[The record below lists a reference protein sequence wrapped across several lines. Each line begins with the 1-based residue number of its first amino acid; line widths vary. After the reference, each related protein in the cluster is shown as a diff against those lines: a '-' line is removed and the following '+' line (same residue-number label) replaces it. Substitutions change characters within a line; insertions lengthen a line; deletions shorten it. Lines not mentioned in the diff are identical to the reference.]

1 MKRWIG
7 FAALALATY
16 VISLIVAL
24 PAANAYQ
31 WFLARPQFRAYG
43 VSGTVWNGHADA
55 VIRGGQR
62 LEDVNWSF
70 HPGALFSANLGYAT
84 DADLPDG
91 HFSGDA
97 RIGPSGRITL
107 SDAKLSTAL
116 GPVIQNLGSRPL
128 PIKFQGRVEAILK
141 HLTLKNRHIE
151 SADGAIAV
159 NNVEIQTGQGLSLG
173 SFGIRVSNGK
183 QGDIDG
189 KIMDRDGP
197 LQVAGTVTMK
207 KDGAVDLRVNVKT
220 KPSAGDDLKKALGF
234 IGLRQPDRGGLIHIT
249 GNLNQP
255 GSFRSSL
262 RQL

>member
-16 VISLIVAL
+16 LISLIVAL
-24 PAANAYQ
+24 PAADAYQ
-31 WFLARPQFRAYG
+31 WFLARPQLRAYG

-55 VIRGGQR
+55 VISSGQR
-62 LEDVNWSF
+62 LDDVSWSF
-70 HPGALFSANLGYAT
+70 RPGALLSASLGYAT
-84 DADLPDG
+84 DAALPDG

-97 RIGPSGRITL
+97 RISPSGRVTL

-116 GPVIQNLGSRPL
+116 GPVIQSLGSRPL
-128 PIKFQGRVEAILK
+128 PIKFQGRVEAVLK

-151 SADGAIAV
+151 SADGAIAI

-173 SFGIRVSNGK
+173 SFGIRVSDGK
-183 QGDIDG
+183 DGIDG
-189 KIMDRDGP
+189 KIMDRGGP
-197 LQVAGTVTMK
+197 LQVTGTVTLK
-207 KDGAVDLRVNVKT
+207 KDGAVDLRINVKT

-249 GNLNQP
+249 GNLNQA

>member
-16 VISLIVAL
+16 LISLIVAL

-31 WFLARPQFRAYG
+31 WFLARPQLRAYG
-43 VSGTVWNGHADA
+43 ISGTLWNGHADA

-62 LEDVNWSF
+62 LEDISWSF
-70 HPGALFSANLGYAT
+70 HPGALLSANLGYAT
-84 DADLPDG
+84 EADLPDG

-97 RIGPSGRITL
+97 RIGPSGRIAL

-116 GPVIQNLGSRPL
+116 GPLIQSLGSRPL

-141 HLTLKNRHIE
+141 HLTVKNGHVE
-151 SADGAIAV
+151 SADGAIAINDV
-159 NNVEIQTGQGLSLG
+159 QIQTGQGLSLG
-173 SFGIRVSNGK
+173 SFGIRVSDGK
-183 QGDIDG
+183 DGIDG

-234 IGLRQPDRGGLIHIT
+234 IGLRQPDRGGMIQIT
-249 GNLNQP
+249 GNLNQA